1 MLLVICHTTTKV
13 RVQARVSSQLYKY
26 PDSSNTTVCD
36 VNKHSLLCTVRPPKQ
51 KLISRSLMKMA
62 GVLIKCLG
70 GGISILILHNVL
82 LSKPSI
88 FMSAFNNRFRDVCMY
103 IDVFMLVFRLTYLPR
118 CPAVFPMPKTKIT
131 LRGSCDSVGRMSC
144 S

>member
-1 MLLVICHTTTKV
+1 
-13 RVQARVSSQLYKY
+13 
-26 PDSSNTTVCD
+26 
-36 VNKHSLLCTVRPPKQ
+36 
-51 KLISRSLMKMA
+51 MA

-103 IDVFMLVFRLTYLPR
+103 IDVFMLVFRLTYLPT
-118 CPAVFPMPKTKIT
+118 CPAVFPMPKTKIR